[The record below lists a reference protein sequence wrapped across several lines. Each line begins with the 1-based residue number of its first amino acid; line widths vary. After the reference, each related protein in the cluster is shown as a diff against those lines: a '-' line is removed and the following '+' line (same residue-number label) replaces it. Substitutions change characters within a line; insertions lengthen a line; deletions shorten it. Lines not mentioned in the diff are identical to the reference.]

1 MLEVAVLS
9 HFYGKHQALDDIAL
23 KIDQGEIVAILGA
36 NGAGKSTLLKSIAG
50 LVKPAAGAWIRFEG
64 ESIVEL
70 PAHRIVER
78 GIALVPEGRGV
89 FGELTVAENLQL
101 GAYPARARAGE
112 AQRLARI
119 LEIFPR
125 LAERMSQAVRTMSG
139 GEQQM
144 VAIGRALMSKPLL
157 LLLDEPSL
165 GLSPLLSREVFRA
178 LKDIREGGVGV
189 LLVEQNARA
198 SLDIADRVYLIES
211 GRNAGGGPAAA
222 MRNDPEIQRAYLGK
236 ARSPS
241 SPPKSPPKPKNLRN
255 Q

>member
-1 MLEVAVLS
+1 MLEVTALS
-9 HFYGKHQALDDIAL
+9 HFYGKHQALADIAL
-23 KIDQGEIVAILGA
+23 GIGQGEIVAILGA

-50 LVKPAAGAWIRFEG
+50 LIRPAPGATIAFEG
-64 ESIVEL
+64 ESIGEL
-70 PAHRIVER
+70 PAHLIVER

-89 FGELTVAENLQL
+89 FGDLTVAENLQL

-112 AQRLARI
+112 ADRLARI
-119 LEIFPR
+119 LRLFPR
-125 LAERMSQAVRTMSG
+125 LAERMTQAVRTMSG

-144 VAIGRALMSKPLL
+144 VAIGRALMSNPLL

-178 LKDIREGGVGV
+178 LAQIRTSGLSV

-211 GRNAGGGPAAA
+211 GRNAGSGLASA
-222 MRNDPEIQRAYLGK
+222 MKNDPEIQRAYLGK
-236 ARSPS
+236 ARIP
-241 SPPKSPPKPKNLRN
+241 SPPH
-255 Q
+255 

>member
-1 MLEVAVLS
+1 MLEVTALS
-9 HFYGKHQALDDIAL
+9 HFYGKHQALADVAL
-23 KIDQGEIVAILGA
+23 GIGQGEIVAILGA

-50 LVKPAAGAWIRFEG
+50 LIRPAPGATIRFG
-64 ESIVEL
+64 GHSIGEL
-70 PAHRIVER
+70 PAHLIVER

-89 FGELTVAENLQL
+89 FGDLTVAENLQL

-112 AQRLARI
+112 ADRLARI
-119 LEIFPR
+119 LQLFPR
-125 LAERMSQAVRTMSG
+125 LAERMTQAVRTMSG

-144 VAIGRALMSKPLL
+144 VAIGRALMSNPLL

-178 LKDIREGGVGV
+178 LAQIRSSGLSV

-211 GRNAGGGPAAA
+211 GRNAGSGLASA
-222 MRNDPEIQRAYLGK
+222 MKNDPEIQRAYLGK
-236 ARSPS
+236 ARIP
-241 SPPKSPPKPKNLRN
+241 SPPH
-255 Q
+255 

>member
-1 MLEVAVLS
+1 MLEVTALS
-9 HFYGKHQALDDIAL
+9 HFYGKHQALAEIAL
-23 KIDQGEIVAILGA
+23 GIGQGEIVAILGA

-50 LVKPAAGAWIRFEG
+50 LIRPAPGATIAFEG
-64 ESIVEL
+64 ESIGEL
-70 PAHRIVER
+70 PAHLIVER

-89 FGELTVAENLQL
+89 FGDLTVAENLQL

-112 AQRLARI
+112 ADRLARI
-119 LEIFPR
+119 LQLFPR
-125 LAERMSQAVRTMSG
+125 LAERMTQAVRTMSG

-144 VAIGRALMSKPLL
+144 VAIGRALMSNPLL

-178 LKDIREGGVGV
+178 LAQIRSSGLSV

-211 GRNAGGGPAAA
+211 GRNAGSGPAAA
-222 MRNDPEIQRAYLGK
+222 MKNDPEIQRAYLGK
-236 ARSPS
+236 ARIP
-241 SPPKSPPKPKNLRN
+241 SPPD
-255 Q
+255 

>member
-1 MLEVAVLS
+1 MLEVVALS
-9 HFYGKHQALDDIAL
+9 HFYGKHQALADVAL
-23 KIDQGEIVAILGA
+23 GIEQGEIVAILGA

-50 LVKPAAGAWIRFEG
+50 LVRPAPGAVIRFDG
-64 ESIVEL
+64 QSIFEL
-70 PAHRIVER
+70 PAHLIVDR

-89 FGELTVAENLQL
+89 FGDLTVAENLQL

-112 AQRLARI
+112 AGRLAKI
-119 LEIFPR
+119 LHLFPR

-144 VAIGRALMSKPLL
+144 VAIGRALMSNPLL

-178 LKDIREGGVGV
+178 LTQIRAGGVSV

-198 SLDIADRVYLIES
+198 SLDLADRVYLIES
-211 GRNAGGGPAAA
+211 GRNAGSGLAAA
-222 MRNDPEIQRAYLGK
+222 MKNDPEIQRAYLGK
-236 ARSPS
+236 ARATSPS
-241 SPPKSPPKPKNLRN
+241 PNSLP
-255 Q
+255 

>member
-1 MLEVAVLS
+1 MLEVAALS
-9 HFYGKHQALDDIAL
+9 HFYGKHQALADIAL
-23 KIDQGEIVAILGA
+23 AIGQGEIVAILGA

-50 LVKPAAGAWIRFEG
+50 LVKPAHGATIRFEG
-64 ESIVEL
+64 HHIGEL
-70 PAHRIVER
+70 PAHLIVER

-89 FGELTVAENLQL
+89 FGDLTVAENLQL

-112 AQRLARI
+112 ADRLARI
-119 LEIFPR
+119 LRLFPR
-125 LAERMSQAVRTMSG
+125 LAERMAQAVRTMSG

-144 VAIGRALMSKPLL
+144 VAIGRALMSNPLL

-178 LKDIREGGVGV
+178 LAEIRSSGLSV

-211 GRNAGGGPAAA
+211 GRNAGSGPASA
-222 MRNDPEIQRAYLGK
+222 MKNDPEVQRAYLGK
-236 ARSPS
+236 ARAAP
-241 SPPKSPPKPKNLRN
+241 SPP
-255 Q
+255 

>member
-1 MLEVAVLS
+1 MLEIAALS
-9 HFYGKHQALDDIAL
+9 HFYGKHQALADVALDIAR
-23 KIDQGEIVAILGA
+23 GEIVAILGA

-50 LVKPAAGAWIRFEG
+50 LIVPAPGATLRFEG
-64 ESIVEL
+64 TDISAL
-70 PAHRIVER
+70 AAHLIVER

-112 AQRLARI
+112 AERLAKV
-119 LEIFPR
+119 LALFPR
-125 LAERMSQAVRTMSG
+125 LTERMTQAVRTMSG

-144 VAIGRALMSKPLL
+144 VAIGRALMSNPTL

-178 LKDIREGGVGV
+178 LTQIRASGVSV

-211 GRNAGGGPAAA
+211 GRNAGSGPAAE
-222 MRNDPEIQRAYLGK
+222 MKNNPEIQRAYLGK
-236 ARSPS
+236 ARAPS
-241 SPPKSPPKPKNLRN
+241 SQSQP
-255 Q
+255 

>member
-1 MLEVAVLS
+1 MLEVVALS
-9 HFYGKHQALDDIAL
+9 HFYGKHQALADVAL
-23 KIDQGEIVAILGA
+23 GIEQGEIVAILGA

-50 LVKPAAGAWIRFEG
+50 LVRPAPGAVIRFDG
-64 ESIVEL
+64 QSIFEL
-70 PAHRIVER
+70 PAHLIVER

-89 FGELTVAENLQL
+89 FGDLTVAENLQL

-112 AQRLARI
+112 ADRLAKI
-119 LEIFPR
+119 LHLFPR

-144 VAIGRALMSKPLL
+144 VAIGRALMSNPLL

-178 LKDIREGGVGV
+178 LTQIRAGGVSV

-198 SLDIADRVYLIES
+198 SLDLADRVYLIES
-211 GRNAGGGPAAA
+211 GRNAGSGLAAA
-222 MRNDPEIQRAYLGK
+222 MKNDPEIQRAYLGK
-236 ARSPS
+236 ARATSPAPNS
-241 SPPKSPPKPKNLRN
+241 LP
-255 Q
+255 

>member
-1 MLEVAVLS
+1 MLEVAALS
-9 HFYGKHQALDDIAL
+9 HFYGKHQALADVAL
-23 KIDQGEIVAILGA
+23 GIEQGEIVAILGA

-50 LVKPAAGAWIRFEG
+50 LVRPAAGARITFEG
-64 ESIVEL
+64 QSIAEL
-70 PAHRIVER
+70 PAHLVVER

-89 FGELTVAENLQL
+89 FGDLTVAENLQL

-112 AQRLARI
+112 ADRLGRI
-119 LEIFPR
+119 LQLFPR
-125 LAERMSQAVRTMSG
+125 LAERMPQAVRTMSG

-144 VAIGRALMSKPLL
+144 VAIGRALMSNPLL

-178 LKDIREGGVGV
+178 LTQIRGSGLSV

-211 GRNAGGGPAAA
+211 GRNAGSGPASA
-222 MRNDPEIQRAYLGK
+222 MKNDPEIQRAYLGK
-236 ARSPS
+236 ARVASTPT
-241 SPPKSPPKPKNLRN
+241 
-255 Q
+255 

>member
-1 MLEVAVLS
+1 MLEVAALS
-9 HFYGKHQALDDIAL
+9 HFYGKHQALADVSLGIS
-23 KIDQGEIVAILGA
+23 QGEIVAILGA

-50 LVKPAAGAWIRFEG
+50 LIRPAPGARIAFDG
-64 ESIVEL
+64 QSIAEL
-70 PAHRIVER
+70 PAHLIVER

-89 FGELTVAENLQL
+89 FGDLTVAENLQL
-101 GAYPARARAGE
+101 GAYPARARDGE
-112 AQRLARI
+112 ADRLAQV
-119 LEIFPR
+119 LQLFPR
-125 LAERMSQAVRTMSG
+125 LAERMRQSVRTMSG

-144 VAIGRALMSKPLL
+144 VAIGRALMSNPLL

-178 LKDIREGGVGV
+178 LTQIRAGGVGV

-211 GRNAGGGPAAA
+211 GRNTGSGAAAA

-236 ARSPS
+236 ARAAS
-241 SPPKSPPKPKNLRN
+241 SP

>member
-1 MLEVAVLS
+1 MLEVTALS
-9 HFYGKHQALDDIAL
+9 HFYGKHQALADVAL
-23 KIDQGEIVAILGA
+23 GIGKGEIVAILGA

-50 LVKPAAGAWIRFEG
+50 LIKPAPGATINFEG
-64 ESIVEL
+64 QSIGEL
-70 PAHRIVER
+70 PAHLIVER

-101 GAYPARARAGE
+101 GAYPARARASE
-112 AQRLARI
+112 ADRLAGI
-119 LEIFPR
+119 LQLFPR
-125 LAERMSQAVRTMSG
+125 LAERMTQAVRTMSG

-144 VAIGRALMSKPLL
+144 VAIGRALMSNPLL

-178 LKDIREGGVGV
+178 LAQIRSSGLSV

-211 GRNAGGGPAAA
+211 GRNAGSGAAAA
-222 MRNDPEIQRAYLGK
+222 MKNDPEIQRAYLGK
-236 ARSPS
+236 ARAVS
-241 SPPKSPPKPKNLRN
+241 SPH
-255 Q
+255 

>member
-1 MLEVAVLS
+1 MLEVAALS
-9 HFYGKHQALDDIAL
+9 HFYGKHQALADIAL
-23 KIDQGEIVAILGA
+23 GIEQGEIVAILGA

-50 LVKPAAGAWIRFEG
+50 LVRPAPGATIRFEG
-64 ESIVEL
+64 HHIGEL
-70 PAHRIVER
+70 PAHLIVER

-89 FGELTVAENLQL
+89 FGDLTVAENLQL

-112 AQRLARI
+112 ADRLARI
-119 LEIFPR
+119 LRLFPR
-125 LAERMSQAVRTMSG
+125 LAERMAQAVRTMSG

-144 VAIGRALMSKPLL
+144 VAIGRALMSNPLL

-178 LKDIREGGVGV
+178 LAEIRKSGLSV

-211 GRNAGGGPAAA
+211 GRNAGSGPASA
-222 MRNDPEIQRAYLGK
+222 MKNDPEVQRAYLGK
-236 ARSPS
+236 ARAAP
-241 SPPKSPPKPKNLRN
+241 SPP
-255 Q
+255 

>member
-1 MLEVAVLS
+1 MLEVAALS
-9 HFYGKHQALDDIAL
+9 HFYGKHQALADIAL
-23 KIDQGEIVAILGA
+23 GIGQGEIVAILGA

-50 LVKPAAGAWIRFEG
+50 LVGPARGATIRFG
-64 ESIVEL
+64 GQDIGEL
-70 PAHRIVER
+70 PAHLIVER

-112 AQRLARI
+112 AARLANI
-119 LEIFPR
+119 LQLFPR
-125 LAERMSQAVRTMSG
+125 LAERMTQAVRTMSG

-144 VAIGRALMSKPLL
+144 VAIGRALMSNPLL

-165 GLSPLLSREVFRA
+165 GLSPLLSREMFRA
-178 LKDIREGGVGV
+178 LTQIRASGVGV

-211 GRNAGGGPAAA
+211 GRNAGSGPAAA
-222 MRNDPEIQRAYLGK
+222 MKNDPEIQRAYLGK
-236 ARSPS
+236 ARAASP
-241 SPPKSPPKPKNLRN
+241 RR
-255 Q
+255 